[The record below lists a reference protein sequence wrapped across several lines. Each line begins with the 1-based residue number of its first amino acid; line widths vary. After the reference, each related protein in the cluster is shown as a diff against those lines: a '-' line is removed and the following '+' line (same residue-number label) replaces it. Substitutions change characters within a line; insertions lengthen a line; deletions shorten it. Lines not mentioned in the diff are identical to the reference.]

1 MSNTLVCDAVAKRLS
16 RMRPAVRPH
25 WPGLRWPKWLSPDG
39 SMFPTLRVLRMKSLT
54 LSVLALLIGMSSAT
68 AAPLADRLE
77 RPSRSSTMAVQM
89 LLTDTQSLGS
99 QLIMVGESGHILLRA
114 ADGAISQA
122 QVPVDLLLTAVH
134 FPDPNNG
141 WAVGHDGVILHSDD
155 AGKNWSKQLDGSD
168 ISQLMLIW
176 AEAEVA
182 RLEAASAAAPDDDA
196 LSTAL
201 DNALFALDDVKAGAE
216 SGPSRPLLDVWFRSA
231 EEGWAVGAYG
241 IFVHTRDGGKSWAY
255 EPSLDNPERLHL
267 NTLLGLANG
276 SLLVAGEGGRIHR
289 SDDGG
294 AHWQPSQH
302 LTQASLYNL
311 LQLKSG
317 QMLAFGFGGTLLS
330 SLDQGLS
337 WHSLPLPVS
346 AGLYG
351 GTQLADGSV
360 LLAGQGGVLLYSRDG
375 QQFKVWQGESKASL
389 LGVAALTSDQIAR
402 IGSNGLQILPL
413 ATLKE
418 QLQ

>member
-1 MSNTLVCDAVAKRLS
+1 MSNILVCHAVAKRLP
-16 RMRPAVRPH
+16 RTPAAVRAHRPS
-25 WPGLRWPKWLSPDG
+25 LRWPKRLSPDG
-39 SMFPTLRVLRMKSLT
+39 STFPFLRVFRMKSLT
-54 LSVLALLIGMSSAT
+54 LSVLALLFGMSSTT

-77 RPSRSSTMAVQM
+77 RASRPSTMAVQM
-89 LLTDTQSLGS
+89 LLTDAQSLGS
-99 QLIMVGESGHILLRA
+99 QLVMVGESGHILLRA
-114 ADGAISQA
+114 ADGVISQA

-141 WAVGHDGVILHSDD
+141 WAVGHDGVILHTSD

-168 ISQLMLIW
+168 ISKLMLTW

-182 RLEAASAAAPDDDA
+182 RLEKASLAAPDDDA
-196 LSTAL
+196 LNAKL
-201 DNALFALDDVKAGAE
+201 DNALFALDDIKAGAE
-216 SGPSRPLLDVWFRSA
+216 SGPSRPLLDVWFRTA

-255 EPSLDNPERLHL
+255 EPSMDNPERLHL
-267 NTLLGLANG
+267 NTLLGLASG
-276 SLLVAGEGGRIHR
+276 SLLVAGEGGRLHR

-294 AHWQPSQH
+294 AHWQPSQQ

-317 QMLAFGFGGTLLS
+317 QILAFGFGGTLLS
-330 SLDQGLS
+330 SLDQGQS
-337 WHSLPLPVS
+337 WHGLPLPVRAS
-346 AGLYG
+346 LYG

-375 QQFKVWQGESKASL
+375 QEFKVWQGESKAPL
-389 LGVAALTSDQIAR
+389 LSVAALTSDQLAR
-402 IGSNGLQILPL
+402 IGSNGLQVMPL